1 MDCIQYDKG
10 MKKMNYF
17 FRKHKKFISLVLVLS
32 FLVAVPYAAERYFAT
47 SAQDKKEEAEGNL
60 KDVEDEMN
68 DIEDKQD
75 EVADELKDV
84 RKKLSNL
91 INKQKELESQINGT
105 QDEIKKTQEELEIA
119 KAEAQEQ
126 YEAMKIRIKFMYEN
140 SSDDNLWTA
149 ILESDGIIDMLNRVE
164 YISTI
169 YKADRDLTER
179 YQQTVA
185 IVEEKEQQLFVKMD
199 ELLMKQETFL
209 GQQLEIEQM
218 VASLEDAQNEYK
230 AQLAAAKKKADAYKK
245 TIKEQEEIIRKQ
257 EEEKRKQEEANK
269 KPVYSGGKNVTGQ
282 MVVDYAMQFVGN
294 PYVWGG
300 NSLTNGCD
308 CSGFVHQVYKYFGY
322 NLVRYSLS
330 FLYEGVPVSKDE
342 MKPGDIVV
350 YGRNS
355 EGIGH
360 VAIYIGNGKIVEA
373 QSTKAGITCTRSVFY
388 KEPLGIRRI
397 LPNP

>member
-1 MDCIQYDKG
+1 
-10 MKKMNYF
+10 MNLF
-17 FRKHKKFISLVLVLS
+17 FKKHKKFISLVLVLS
-32 FLVAVPYAAERYFAT
+32 FLVAVPYAAEHYWA
-47 SAQDKKEEAEGNL
+47 SNAHNKKEEAEENL

-68 DIEDKQD
+68 NIKDKQED
-75 EVADELKDV
+75 VEGELKDV

-91 INKQKELESQINGT
+91 ISKQKELESEINDT
-105 QDEIKKTQEELEIA
+105 QDAIEKTQAELEVA
-119 KAEAQEQ
+119 QADAQEQ

-140 SSDDNLWTA
+140 SSNDNVLTS
-149 ILESDGIIDMLNRVE
+149 IFESNGIVDMLNRVE

-169 YKADRDLTER
+169 YKSDRQLTEQ
-179 YQQTVA
+179 YKETVNQ
-185 IVEEKEQQLFVKMD
+185 VEEKEQQLFVKMD
-199 ELLMKQETFL
+199 EMLMKQETFL
-209 GQQLEIEQM
+209 GQQKEIEEM
-218 VASLEDAQNEYK
+218 VASLEDTNNEYK
-230 AQLAAAKKKADAYKK
+230 SQLAAAKKKADAYKK
-245 TIKEQEEIIRKQ
+245 TIKEQEEIIR
-257 EEEKRKQEEANK
+257 RQEEANK
-269 KPVYSGGKNVTGQ
+269 KPVYSGGQNVTGE
-282 MVVDYAMQFVGN
+282 MVVNYALQFVGN

-300 NSLTNGCD
+300 NSLTKGCD

-330 FLYEGVPVSKDE
+330 FAYEGVAVSKDN

-373 QSTKAGITCTRSVFY
+373 QSTKAGITRNRSVFY
-388 KEPLGIRRI
+388 KEPIAIRRV